1 MFWKIEYKKILREF
15 PKGKLI
21 FKKNLDLVNLFGLEM
36 VYLLSNSRCNFQQEK
51 PLMTKTIL
59 KF

>member
-21 FKKNLDLVNLFGLEM
+21 FKKNLYLVNLFGLVM
-36 VYLLSNSRCNFQQEK
+36 VYLLSNSRCNIQQEK
-51 PLMTKTIL
+51 PLMTKAIL